1 VLPADIP
8 KNIEVDISHLVF
20 GVEVRVKDLPHSD
33 KLKFLTDENQMIAH
47 ITTVKEEVVAAPEVV
62 ADASGRLR
70 LNPKSSRRASR
81 KSRVKRPRAMPRV
94 RPSPR
99 RPKSLRRKRRNS
111 FWQASEAAGR
121 CFSLRRAKAMSEKLR
136 AKSESC
142 VKLIVGLGNPGIE
155 YQFTPHNLGFLT
167 IDRIANGLGIEVRN
181 RQCRALT
188 ARATIAGEPVVLAKP
203 ETYMN
208 LSGLSVRE
216 LVAEHQVD
224 VTRDLI
230 VIYDELDLPLG
241 TIRIRQR
248 GGSAGHNGMES
259 ILGALGTDEF
269 LRIRLGIAPD
279 RKVVDGVKYVLTPF
293 RKAQEKVVD
302 EMLDTAAQAVEVILK
317 EGPAAAM
324 NRFNR
329 KNEAEEG

>member
-1 VLPADIP
+1 
-8 KNIEVDISHLVF
+8 
-20 GVEVRVKDLPHSD
+20 
-33 KLKFLTDENQMIAH
+33 M
-47 ITTVKEEVVAAPEVV
+47 
-62 ADASGRLR
+62 
-70 LNPKSSRRASR
+70 
-81 KSRVKRPRAMPRV
+81 
-94 RPSPR
+94 
-99 RPKSLRRKRRNS
+99 
-111 FWQASEAAGR
+111 
-121 CFSLRRAKAMSEKLR
+121 
-136 AKSESC
+136 
-142 VKLIVGLGNPGIE
+142 KLIVGLGNPGIE

-188 ARATIAGEPVVLAKP
+188 ARATLAGEPVVLAKP

-248 GGSAGHNGMES
+248 GSSAGHNGMES

-279 RKVVDGVKYVLTPF
+279 RKLSDGVKYVLTPF
-293 RKAQEKVVD
+293 RKAQEKLVD
-302 EMLDTAAQAVEVILK
+302 EILDTAAQAVEVIVK
-317 EGPAAAM
+317 DGPAAAM

-329 KNEAEEG
+329 KTEAESE